1 MATVY
6 VPTPLRRLTEGQSRV
21 DVEAGTIREL
31 VEQLDQQFP
40 GVKERLLEEE
50 NGEIKRFINIFVN
63 GEEIRSLQ
71 GEDTELGEG
80 DEVSIIPAM
89 AGGRL

>member
-31 VEQLDQQFP
+31 VEQLETQFP
-40 GVKERLLEEE
+40 GVRDRLVEEE
-50 NGEIKRFINIFVN
+50 SGEIKRFINVFVN

-71 GEDTELGEG
+71 GEDTELGED

-89 AGGRL
+89 AGGA

>member
-31 VEQLDQQFP
+31 VDQLEEQFP
-40 GVKERLLEEE
+40 GVRDRLVDEES
-50 NGEIKRFINIFVN
+50 GEIKRFINVFVN

-71 GEDTELGEG
+71 GGETELGDG

-89 AGGRL
+89 AGGQ

>member
-21 DVEAGTIREL
+21 DVEAGTVREL
-31 VEQLDQQFP
+31 IEQLEQQFP
-40 GVKERLLEEE
+40 GVKDRLVEDDS
-50 NGEIKRFINIFVN
+50 GEIKRFINVFVN

-71 GEDTELGEG
+71 GEDTEVGDD

-89 AGGRL
+89 AGGK